1 MRRFHGSTEIIFTR
15 IYTPSAKYKSLPFC
29 IESFSHFVANER
41 YSVERADLNCYVV
54 LFSIKGQG
62 ILEYMGK
69 EYTVSENQVIFID
82 SRIYHK
88 YRSANGNKCEFYF
101 MLISG
106 VGVQAYYDILF
117 SEKYYVLEFFDSN
130 IIKKFIDT
138 MLYLDGKHSQQFE
151 LWACRQIND
160 FLIQLSFLNSEYAN
174 SDFVEVLEYIEK
186 NIDKKISIDELAQ
199 ICKISKFHFIR
210 RFKKVYS
217 ETPYG
222 YIERVKVNK
231 AKSLLLYTHHSV
243 DEISVLVGFNDTS
256 TFIRSFKNF
265 TNETPRR
272 YRESNF
278 SNNLK

>member
-1 MRRFHGSTEIIFTR
+1 MRKFHGSAEIIFTR
-15 IYTPSAKYKSLPFC
+15 VYTPSVKYKSLPFC
-29 IESFSHFVANER
+29 IESFSYFNANES
-41 YSVERADLNCYVV
+41 YSVERADLNCYIV
-54 LFSIKGQG
+54 LYSIKGEG
-62 ILEYMGK
+62 ILEYLGN

-88 YRSANGNKCEFYF
+88 YRSANNEKWEFYF

-117 SEKYYVLEFFDSN
+117 SEKYYVLEFFDNN

-138 MLYLDGKHSQQFE
+138 MLYLDHKHSHQFE

-174 SDFVEVLEYIEK
+174 MEFVNVLDYIEE

-199 ICKISKFHFIR
+199 ISKISKFHFIR
-210 RFKKVYS
+210 RFKEVYS

-222 YIERVKVNK
+222 YITRVKVNK
-231 AKSLLLYTHHSV
+231 AKTLLSSTGHTV
-243 DEISVLVGFNDTS
+243 DEISILVGFNDTN

-265 TNETPRR
+265 TGETPNR
-272 YRESNF
+272 YRNSNF
-278 SNNLK
+278 NPI